1 MSVITYAYKYNDK
14 IEKSSREL
22 EISKRDQMKIIKLR
36 DAITEVQNS
45 IHRLDRSL
53 VTKDWRKTQ
62 NK

>member
-22 EISKRDQMKIIKLR
+22 EISKRDQMKIIKLK
-36 DAITEVQNS
+36 DAITEVKNS
-45 IHRLDRSL
+45 MHRLDRSL
-53 VTKDWRKTQ
+53 VTKDWRKTE